1 LFHNGTPNPML
12 QAMVA
17 RGQTGLSA
25 GRGFYDWTGIDPEE
39 ERVRV
44 SRALKAL
51 IAFLDT
57 LEQETASGTAR
68 QAIAPRDA

>member
-1 LFHNGTPNPML
+1 ML

-17 RGQTGLSA
+17 RGQTGLNA
-25 GRGFYDWTGIDPEE
+25 GKGFYDWTGIDPEQ
-39 ERVRV
+39 ERARA

-51 IAFLDT
+51 LIFLDT
-57 LEQETASGTAR
+57 LEQETASRTAR